1 MPAPLLIVGG
11 GRMGTALVR
20 GLVTSGWDPSHVTV
34 VEVSGERRVALAEEL
49 PGVAVRGDVVEA
61 EAAVLAV
68 KPAVAEEAC
77 RAVARTGAAR
87 VLSIMAGV
95 RLARIEAWLAPSVS
109 VVRAM
114 PNTPAMVGAGVAAVA
129 AGSAA
134 GEPDMVWAESLLGA
148 VGHVVRVPEAAL
160 DAVTGLSGSGPAY
173 VFLVVEAL
181 ADAGVS
187 VGLSPE
193 VSRRLSLDTVCGAAR
208 LLEATGE
215 EPARLRAQ
223 VTSPGGTT
231 EAGLAVLEERGV
243 RAAFTAAVA
252 AATERSEQLGA

>member
-1 MPAPLLIVGG
+1 MPVRVVMVGG

-20 GLVTSGWDPSHVTV
+20 GLVTAGWDPADITV
-34 VEVSGERRVALAEEL
+34 VEVSAARRVALGDEL
-49 PGVAVRGDVVEA
+49 PGVAVRAEVVEA
-61 EAAVLAV
+61 EGAVLAV
-68 KPAVAEEAC
+68 KPAAAPEAC

-95 RLARIEAWLAPSVS
+95 RLARLESWLAPSVS

-114 PNTPAMVGAGVAAVA
+114 PNTPAMVGAGVAAIA
-129 AGSAA
+129 AGSVA

-148 VGHVVRVPEAAL
+148 VGHVVRVPEVAL

-181 ADAGVS
+181 VDAGVS
-187 VGLSPE
+187 AGLSPE
-193 VSRRLSLDTVCGAAR
+193 VSRRLAVDTLTGAAR

-215 EPARLRAQ
+215 EPERLRAQ

-252 AATERSEQLGA
+252 AATERSRQLGS